1 MAKTSKAKEKGSC
14 LLTLVIILIFLAGAG
29 VLFYPTFS
37 NLWNTYRNNQLISEY
52 SQTVQDIPKTDYS
65 AMWEAA
71 REYNRQHT
79 VNTIVDVFDEENKKE
94 YEMSHPYDTLL
105 DLSGNGVMGYINI
118 PKINVQLAIYHGVGE
133 HALENGVGH
142 IEGTSLPIGG
152 KSTHSVL
159 SAHRGLPQA
168 KLFTDLDQMEAGDM
182 FFITVLD
189 EKLAYQVDQI
199 KTVLPEETDDL
210 AIADGEDYCTLVTCT
225 PYGVNSHR
233 MLVRGK
239 RVELTQE
246 EEAQV
251 EEAQAETKAGP
262 GLEERTLLLGIGAF
276 ILLTALFAVIFRKK
290 K

>member
-1 MAKTSKAKEKGSC
+1 MAKTSKTKKKGSW
-14 LLTLVIILIFLAGAG
+14 LLTLVIIIIFLVGAG

-37 NLWNTYRNNQLISEY
+37 NLWNTYRNNQLISKY
-52 SQTVQDIPKTDYS
+52 SQTVQDIPEADYS

-79 VNTIVDVFDEENKKE
+79 VNTIVDVFNEENEEE
-94 YEMSHPYDTLL
+94 YEMSHPYDVLL
-105 DLSGNGVMGYINI
+105 DPSGNGIMGYINI

-152 KSTHSVL
+152 ESTHAVL

-168 KLFTDLDQMEAGDM
+168 KLFTDLDQMEEGDM

-210 AIADGEDYCTLVTCT
+210 AIVDGEDYCTLVTCT

-246 EEAQV
+246 EEAQM
-251 EEAQAETKAGP
+251 EEAQADVKAGL

-276 ILLTALFAVIFRKK
+276 IILTAFFAIVFRKK

>member
-1 MAKTSKAKEKGSC
+1 MIKKIKNLGLV
-14 LLTLVIILIFLAGAG
+14 LLFLIGLSILL
-29 VLFYPTFS
+29 YPTFS
-37 NLWNTYRNNQLISEY
+37 NLWNTWRNDQLISEY
-52 SQTVQDIPKTDYS
+52 SESIQEIPEADYS
-65 AMWEAA
+65 QMWEDA

-79 VNTIVDVFDEENKKE
+79 VNTIVDVFDEENEKE
-94 YEMSHPYDTLL
+94 YEMSHPYDVLL
-105 DLSGNGVMGYINI
+105 DPSGNGIMGYIHI

-152 KSTHSVL
+152 ESTHAVL

-168 KLFTDLDQMEAGDM
+168 KLFTDLDQMEIGDT

-189 EKLAYQVDQI
+189 EKIAYQVDQI
-199 KTVLPEETDDL
+199 KTVLPEELDDL
-210 AIADGEDYCTLVTCT
+210 AIVKGEDYCTLVTCT

-239 RVELTQE
+239 RVELSE
-246 EEAQV
+246 EEEKQAEEQKVTLSEMGV
-251 EEAQAETKAGP
+251 EEK
-262 GLEERTLLLGIGAF
+262 TLLLGIAAF
-276 ILLTALFAVIFRKK
+276 VVLTGLFAVIFRKK

>member
-1 MAKTSKAKEKGSC
+1 MIKKIKNLGLV
-14 LLTLVIILIFLAGAG
+14 LLFLIGLSILL
-29 VLFYPTFS
+29 YPTFS
-37 NLWNTYRNNQLISEY
+37 NLWNTWRNDQLISEY
-52 SQTVQDIPKTDYS
+52 SESIQEIPEADYS
-65 AMWEAA
+65 QMWEDA

-79 VNTIVDVFDEENKKE
+79 VNTIVDVFDEENEKE
-94 YEMSHPYDTLL
+94 YEMSHPYDVLL
-105 DLSGNGVMGYINI
+105 DPSGNGIMGYIHI

-152 KSTHSVL
+152 ESTHAVL

-168 KLFTDLDQMEAGDM
+168 KLFTDLDQMEIGDT

-189 EKLAYQVDQI
+189 EKIAYQVDQI
-199 KTVLPEETDDL
+199 KTVLPEELDDL
-210 AIADGEDYCTLVTCT
+210 AIVKGEDYCTLVTCT

-239 RVELTQE
+239 RVELSE
-246 EEAQV
+246 EEEKQAEEQKVTLSGMGV
-251 EEAQAETKAGP
+251 EEK
-262 GLEERTLLLGIGAF
+262 TLLLGIAAF
-276 ILLTALFAVIFRKK
+276 VVLTGLFAVIFRKK